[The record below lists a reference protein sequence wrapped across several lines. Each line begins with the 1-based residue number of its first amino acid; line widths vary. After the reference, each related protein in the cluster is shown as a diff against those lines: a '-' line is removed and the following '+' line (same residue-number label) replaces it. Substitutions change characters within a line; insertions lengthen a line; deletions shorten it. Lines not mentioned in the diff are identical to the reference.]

1 MQGTIKNDVRRRIHI
16 RIHTKRFDHFY
27 CKKWEILRAAIIG
40 ILLLACREI
49 PLHNMTTGITF
60 AEKQK
65 NDNYYEKESV
75 CFSVALLFDIGSS

>member
-1 MQGTIKNDVRRRIHI
+1 MQGTIKNDVRRRLHI

-49 PLHNMTTGITF
+49 PLHNMPKGITF

-75 CFSVALLFDIGSS
+75 CFSVALLFDIGSC

>member
-1 MQGTIKNDVRRRIHI
+1 MQGTIKNDVRRRLHI

-40 ILLLACREI
+40 ILLLACKEI
-49 PLHNMTTGITF
+49 LLHNMPTGITF

-65 NDNYYEKESV
+65 NDNFSFQSEKDE
-75 CFSVALLFDIGSS
+75 AARIIGGCRR